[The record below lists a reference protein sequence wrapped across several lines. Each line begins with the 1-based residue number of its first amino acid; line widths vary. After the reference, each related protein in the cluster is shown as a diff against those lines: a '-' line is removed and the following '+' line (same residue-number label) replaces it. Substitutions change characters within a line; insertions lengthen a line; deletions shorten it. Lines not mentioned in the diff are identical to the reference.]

1 MFDTGLPTASHTR
14 VVFSHNHNTWSLGR
28 VTISAGSDQIK
39 GIVTIQTQAYGLRL
53 SYFNDGVFVGDLDN
67 IWIW

>member
-1 MFDTGLPTASHTR
+1 MFGTGLPTASHTG
-14 VVFSHNHNTWSLGR
+14 VVFSPNHNTWSLGR
-28 VTISAGSDQIK
+28 VTIAAGSDQIK

-67 IWIW
+67 IWIL